1 MPKYRW
7 TKMESRW
14 KDKAA
19 AYYRDGL
26 KITDIAVLLDVSRQ
40 SVSAYIKTLPDLEDI
55 KRGRREASAKARRN
69 YKTKKQRVYRAADCL
84 MAVTPETMRR
94 EHELA
99 AMELSREK
107 YH

>member
-1 MPKYRW
+1 
-7 TKMESRW
+7 MESNQDGINW
-14 KDKAA
+14 KDRAA
-19 AYYRDGL
+19 SYYRDGL

-40 SVSAYIKTLPDLEDI
+40 SVSSYIKTLPDLEDI
-55 KRGRREASAKARRN
+55 KEKRRAAAAKTRRS
-69 YKTKKQRVYRAADCL
+69 YKTEKQRVYRAADCL

>member
-1 MPKYRW
+1 
-7 TKMESRW
+7 MESNQAEINW
-14 KDKAA
+14 KDRAA
-19 AYYRDGL
+19 SYYSDGL

-40 SVSAYIKTLPDLEDI
+40 SVSAYIKTLPDLADI
-55 KRGRREASAKARRN
+55 KEKRRAAAVKARRG
-69 YKTKKQRVYRAADCL
+69 YKTEKQRVYRATDCL
-84 MAVTPETMRR
+84 MAVTPETVRR

>member
-1 MPKYRW
+1 
-7 TKMESRW
+7 MESRRTGDEW
-14 KDKAA
+14 KSRAA
-19 AYYRDGL
+19 SYYRDGL

-40 SVSAYIKTLPDLEDI
+40 SVGAYIRTLPDLADI
-55 KRGRREASAKARRN
+55 KEKRRAAAAKARRS
-69 YKTKKQRVYRAADCL
+69 YKTEKQRVYRATDCL

>member
-1 MPKYRW
+1 
-7 TKMESRW
+7 MESNQDEINW
-14 KDKAA
+14 KDRAA
-19 AYYRDGL
+19 SYYRDGL

-40 SVSAYIKTLPDLEDI
+40 SVSAYIKALPDLEDI
-55 KRGRREASAKARRN
+55 KEKRKAAAAKARRS
-69 YKTKKQRVYRAADCL
+69 YKTEKQRVYRAADCL